1 MKKQIIYIILI
12 GCLLPLTMWAQPTPV
27 MGTVLLNGKEIP
39 AEYTISGEKASLG
52 SSRNACIPQYS
63 EGRVIVPKE
72 ITVDG
77 TTYPVTA
84 ISSMAFR
91 LCTKINFV
99 QLPEGVKRIGN
110 FAFKGCRSLL
120 VVVLPSTLESI
131 GSGAFIGLGLRGIYC
146 QGNTP
151 PKWEYNDVFCR
162 HEGGI
167 SSTKTYSNTTTTL
180 YVPEVVRETY
190 EQSAFSD
197 ESLGWTTPDGWKYF
211 QKVKGTNDYETE
223 WGLGI
228 STLPAL
234 NSFRDRVN
242 SGENFDGKIVKLEAD
257 IDMTTQEWD
266 SGIGG
271 GGANPNYRFTYKGT
285 FDGQGHTISNLRINI
300 AESNSD
306 IQTLGF
312 FRLVENATIT
322 NLRIDN
328 FYLISQSPIT
338 VAAGIIAGMSNGGTF
353 SNIYVSNSY
362 VSCGGDAGGL
372 VGLAAVSEFNK
383 CVVDNVS
390 VIHTE
395 LENNNIN
402 YGDGGLVG
410 CSQAATIRNCAAI
423 HGLRTTKE
431 TIPCIRG
438 PFVGR
443 GSFGTTIDYCYT
455 DAEQF
460 NKFVPTEEDQ
470 GYTHGEHVVV
480 NKQEVWFPQGGL
492 YKEVDVALMRN
503 FLVLTP
509 ILGLDDWV
517 YCIGEYPLPDCFEDR
532 YPVEVNKFS
541 LRPAT
546 LTTPRPNALSFTTKP
561 SDEDWHEGNYRNASF
576 KASSL
581 WIDDDLNAVDRE
593 QLPIGTATIE
603 CTNGVRYD
611 RTLTAPENGTREMEY
626 PVYQTDEDGT
636 IVLDEN
642 GKRIP
647 TGETTTVEETV
658 YKPTPYS
665 FCLPYELTFS
675 SGLHLFTPTYV
686 SEIGMPEGEAQVSFE
701 RKEDGVAEAWTPY
714 YALVDADFVSL
725 STEEHV
731 TLVPNP
737 HIVIEASKANF
748 EGTAVATKRSTKD
761 AYLLQDDKTWRKEGD
776 VIPPFRAYFYAE
788 PDFLSTVECLR
799 PFIGIELQDSR
810 ENSPVIK
817 KHDGLT
823 LDVILRG
830 RTINRTASWIT
841 LCLPFD
847 LADFNGTPLEGA
859 TVKTLRSSSFDAKT
873 GTLTLNFEEVTSIR
887 AGKPYI
893 VRWMKNDKSIKD
905 PTFTDVTINKQ
916 VKSTKTDAVT
926 FCGTFDPFHME
937 ANDKTKLY
945 LGSSNTLYYPSQ
957 EMNVNSFRA
966 YFQLG
971 SGITAG
977 NPAHGE
983 QGVKAFVLNFDDG
996 LQSTGIISTPD
1007 SSLNEGEWYD
1017 TAGRRL
1023 SGKPTQKGVYIN
1035 NGHSVVIK

>member
-12 GCLLPLTMWAQPTPV
+12 GCLLPLTMWAQPAPV
-27 MGTVLLNGKEIP
+27 MGTLLLNGKEIP
-39 AEYTISGEKASLG
+39 AEYTISGGKASLG
-52 SSRNACIPQYS
+52 SGRNACIPQYS

-91 LCTKINFV
+91 LCNNINFV

-110 FAFKGCRSLL
+110 FAFKGCSSLL
-120 VVVLPSTLESI
+120 VLVLPSTLESI

-167 SSTKTYSNTTTTL
+167 SSSKIYSNTTTTL

-271 GGANPNYRFTYKGT
+271 GGANRFTYKGT

-300 AESNSD
+300 DESNSD

-338 VAAGIIAGMSNGGTF
+338 DAAGVVAGLSNGGTF
-353 SNIYVSNSY
+353 SNIYVSNSEVY
-362 VSCGGDAGGL
+362 CCGNAGGL
-372 VGLAAVSEFNK
+372 VGQAIVSEFNK
-383 CVVDNVS
+383 CVVDNVW
-390 VIHTE
+390 VHHTVVG
-395 LENNNIN
+395 NNNSN
-402 YGDGGLVG
+402 RGAGGLVG
-410 CSQAATIRNCAAI
+410 HSQAATIRNCAAI
-423 HGLRTTKE
+423 RLRTTDE
-431 TIPCIRG
+431 TIPCYKG
-438 PFVGR
+438 PFVGL
-443 GSFGTTIDYCYT
+443 GSTGTTIDYCYT
-455 DAEQF
+455 DAQQF
-460 NKFVPTEEDQ
+460 KNFAPTEESD

-480 NKQEVWFPQGGL
+480 AGQKVWFPKGWQ
-492 YKEVDVALMRN
+492 YREVDGAFMRN
-503 FLVLTP
+503 FLVLPP

-546 LTTPRPNALSFTTKP
+546 LTTPRPNALSYTTLP
-561 SDEDWHEGNYRNASF
+561 NADDWHDGNYLNASF

-581 WIDDDLNAVDRE
+581 WIDDNLNYGDRE
-593 QLPIGTATIE
+593 HLPIGKATIE

-611 RTLTAPENGTREMEY
+611 RTLTAPENGTRTMEY

-647 TGETTTVEETV
+647 TGETTIVEETI

-686 SEIGMPEGEAQVSFE
+686 SEIGSGVAQVTFE

-731 TLVPNP
+731 TLVPDP

-776 VIPPFRAYFYAE
+776 MIPPFRAYFCAKPGSLE
-788 PDFLSTVECLR
+788 SVECLR
-799 PFIGIELQDSR
+799 PFVGIELQDSR
-810 ENSPVIK
+810 VNSPVIK

-823 LDVILRG
+823 LDVILKG
-830 RTINRTASWIT
+830 RAINRTSSWIT

-847 LADFNGTPLEGA
+847 LADFSGTPLEGA

-873 GTLTLNFEEVTSIR
+873 GTLTLDFEEVTSVE

-893 VRWMKNDKSIKD
+893 VRWMKNDKTIKD

-916 VKSTKTDAVT
+916 VKSIKTDAVT
-926 FCGTFDPFHME
+926 FCGIFDPFVLE

-945 LGSSNTLYYPSQ
+945 LGSSNTLYYPSK
-957 EMNVNSFRA
+957 ETTVNSFRA
-966 YFQLG
+966 YFQLAD
-971 SGITAG
+971 GITAG
-977 NPAHGE
+977 NPTNGT
-983 QGVKAFVLNFDDG
+983 QGVKAFVLNLDG
-996 LQSTGIISTPD
+996 LQATEIRPTPGP
-1007 SSLNEGEWYD
+1007 SLNGGEWYD
-1017 TAGRRL
+1017 TAGRRM
-1023 SGKPTQKGVYIN
+1023 SGKPTQKGVYFN
-1035 NGHSVVIK
+1035 NGKKVVIK